1 DFMSPSVE
9 HVVAM
14 DGVAVVVNNAN
25 QLSTLTLEQI
35 ASLFSGAIRDWSEV
49 PASGLSGPVQI
60 YARDEKSGTYDTFN
74 SLVLHPS
81 KQKISPGARRFEDSQ
96 ELSNLVAADP
106 LGIGFIGLPYI
117 NPSKAVAVQE
127 KGSRPIFPTPF
138 TVATED
144 YPLSRRLYLY
154 LPQTASPVARD
165 FIHFATTDSG
175 QQIAESVGF
184 IKLSVFEQQRA
195 QAKAGEAPEEY
206 RDIAR
211 QARRLSM
218 TFHFDSGGTRLDN
231 KAIQD
236 LSRIVDYL
244 NQETNRTRKI
254 SLFGFA
260 DNLGN
265 PEKNCEISLE
275 RARTVEEALAA
286 FGIFAQRSKGLC
298 DRIPIA
304 SNETA
309 NGRNKNRRVE
319 VWIN

>member
-1 DFMSPSVE
+1 
-9 HVVAM
+9 
-14 DGVAVVVNNAN
+14 
-25 QLSTLTLEQI
+25 
-35 ASLFSGAIRDWSEV
+35 
-49 PASGLSGPVQI
+49 
-60 YARDEKSGTYDTFN
+60 
-74 SLVLHPS
+74 
-81 KQKISPGARRFEDSQ
+81 
-96 ELSNLVAADP
+96 
-106 LGIGFIGLPYI
+106 
-117 NPSKAVAVQE
+117 
-127 KGSRPIFPTPF
+127 
-138 TVATED
+138 
-144 YPLSRRLYLY
+144 
-154 LPQTASPVARD
+154 
-165 FIHFATTDSG
+165 
-175 QQIAESVGF
+175 
-184 IKLSVFEQQRA
+184 
-195 QAKAGEAPEEY
+195 
-206 RDIAR
+206 
-211 QARRLSM
+211 M